1 MPSVELT
8 YHSHSPRMSP
18 SSSRLLLAYDP
29 TMTSSG
35 YLGHHHVRSRSTP
48 MAVNGQGH
56 WLARTLSEDAAVNPL
71 EAEVKSPDGQYF
83 KTILHP
89 ANSRFLAQRGFYNR
103 HGQPISSEQEGHVT
117 SDSTSDLMTQGHMF
131 TRRQLYSYDEMD
143 SLYFDESIASRHSSG
158 GRLGIDQGQGQGQFV
173 MGGDEVAGDVI
184 SEERDAKQYASDVAM
199 TVMYMRDTAAH
210 QVPARFLKAADA
222 KPGDLALEPPPSHGN
237 KEHGSHGNRRK
248 QKRNHNSEP
257 SGDSDT
263 PTPTPE
269 VETDNNVH
277 LQENED
283 LQAAALLNDQALMA
297 GLL

>member
-1 MPSVELT
+1 V
-8 YHSHSPRMSP
+8 
-18 SSSRLLLAYDP
+18 A
-29 TMTSSG
+29 
-35 YLGHHHVRSRSTP
+35 
-48 MAVNGQGH
+48 
-56 WLARTLSEDAAVNPL
+56 
-71 EAEVKSPDGQYF
+71 
-83 KTILHP
+83 
-89 ANSRFLAQRGFYNR
+89 
-103 HGQPISSEQEGHVT
+103 
-117 SDSTSDLMTQGHMF
+117 
-131 TRRQLYSYDEMD
+131 
-143 SLYFDESIASRHSSG
+143 

-173 MGGDEVAGDVI
+173 MGGDEVVGDVI
-184 SEERDAKQYASDVAM
+184 SEERDARQYASDVAM

-248 QKRNHNSEP
+248 QKRNHNMEL

-269 VETDNNVH
+269 VETDNNIH